1 MSPIAPPLSLH
12 RLLAEPALEPLL
24 ESAAR
29 RLLSTPYGTLGR
41 WLGAL
46 DANGLQRL
54 RDLRRAAVTFA
65 QPTDRRTYATLVE
78 VLALGEGVVLA
89 EPAELVAC
97 TQRLT
102 DAITVATLSRLGYAS
117 VVWSGLSIEPG
128 CPIPWTLTEAGRR
141 HVRLHPPPA

>member
-1 MSPIAPPLSLH
+1 
-12 RLLAEPALEPLL
+12 LL

-29 RLLSTPYGTLGR
+29 RLLSTPYCTLGR

-46 DANGLQRL
+46 DANALQRL

-78 VLALGEGVVLA
+78 VLALGEGLA
-89 EPAELVAC
+89 LDGPAELAAC